1 MRIPWVLLLLV
12 WMWDMQAQ
20 VLVVAGGHT
29 PETKRQ
35 ASELIKAVSDKNW
48 DREKWQ
54 TRCRKHGFTCVGN
67 EQVIYLVP
75 LRSPLEFA
83 EQCMNPLYE
92 YLSNSPE
99 GGVLSRNL
107 PPHLLQYLLRMFE
120 NPSLQRQ
127 FYIPIKDFLQ
137 MLRAGDVW
145 IEIGDLWI
153 FEMEHPDGLP
163 RFLIAQRNNPQRPNL
178 TALLKPARGELET
191 RDSAAHVQLSTPETS
206 KDNAEWWFLFSS
218 PVSLDLQVEH
228 IQAYIKWLQVLR
240 SQAKRELQ
248 QVNSQIWSLLYGSL
262 TPLQEGTAYKVTD
275 LPTPVR
281 EMLLKTYGSKPGTF
295 EIDEN
300 SKVVFREW
308 RVGLL
313 VAYRV
318 NPIVTQ
324 IGVICIRDLI
334 GLEE

>member
-107 PPHLLQYLLRMFE
+107 PPHLLQYLLRIFE
-120 NPSLQRQ
+120 NPSLQTQ
-127 FYIPIKDFLQ
+127 LYIPIKDFLQ
-137 MLRAGDVW
+137 LLRAGDVW
-145 IEIGDLWI
+145 MEIDDLWI
-153 FEMEHPDGLP
+153 FEMERPDGLP
-163 RFLIAQRNNPQRPNL
+163 QFLIAQHNNPQRSNL

-191 RDSAAHVQLSTPETS
+191 RDSAVHVQLVNPNSS
-206 KDNAEWWFLFSS
+206 KENAEWWFLFSS

-228 IQAYIKWLQVLR
+228 IQAYIKWLQSLR

-248 QVNSQIWSLLYGSL
+248 QVNMHIWNLLYGSL
-262 TPLQEGTAYKVTD
+262 TPLQEGTTYRVSD
-275 LPTPVR
+275 LPTPMR
-281 EMLLKTYGSKPGTF
+281 ELLLRTYGSKPGTS
-295 EIDEN
+295 EINAN
-300 SKVVFREW
+300 SEVVFREW

-324 IGVICIRDLI
+324 IGVIFIRELI
-334 GLEE
+334 GLEN